1 MRACTLRFRGLLRLF
16 RLELRVDDVAEAVG
30 RGQDVPVGDQASA
43 ALQPESCTVSLNV
56 NIVLTFCK
64 TSQTFQDIKV
74 AQMHLFD

>member
-64 TSQTFQDIKV
+64 TSQTFRDLKLV
-74 AQMHLFD
+74 SRDSSL

>member
-1 MRACTLRFRGLLRLF
+1 MRSLLRLL

-56 NIVLTFCK
+56 KIVLTFCK
-64 TSQTFQDIKV
+64 TSQTFRVIEV